1 MSVRD
6 LGWRRAGSEKP
17 ERKGPGPQGFSSEVG
32 SAKGFSSEVGSARL
46 EVSLPGWSSPF
57 SITVKLMSPES
68 LLAGQDNC
76 CGPRET

>member
-17 ERKGPGPQGFSSEVG
+17 ERKGPGPQ
-32 SAKGFSSEVGSARL
+32 GFSSEVGSARL

-68 LLAGQDNC
+68 LLAGQGNC